1 MTEKILENKK
11 HGMRALII
19 IIALY
24 ASSRFTPRASPR

>member
-24 ASSRFTPRASPR
+24 AAASPR